1 MLGTERILECRR
13 LCYNFLLGSSLGHS
27 KSRVFQRTSILRAPI
42 HDFFF
47 FFFFVEVIPKLFDH
61 LLNLVRRFK
70 LPPNVQK
77 PASPGNRTSL
87 WGEWDPPPAEG
98 NRALP
103 CGAQLI
109 LCAFFQTLPYL
120 QLLQSHPS
128 FNPGKMRG
136 KWIRVRNDWAR
147 EPGRGC
153 SGYQW
158 GHSSVLSSRES
169 FCYSWVSL
177 GPSIYLK
184 SLLIFLLAFPGFAIS
199 PGNPSTWSWEHFP
212 LFRDSGS

>member
-1 MLGTERILECRR
+1 MI
-13 LCYNFLLGSSLGHS
+13 
-27 KSRVFQRTSILRAPI
+27 
-42 HDFFF
+42 FFF

>member
-1 MLGTERILECRR
+1 MSRSQLLQETELPTGLNET
-13 LCYNFLLGSSLGHS
+13 LL
-27 KSRVFQRTSILRAPI
+27 PC
-42 HDFFF
+42 
-47 FFFFVEVIPKLFDH
+47 
-61 LLNLVRRFK
+61 
-70 LPPNVQK
+70 
-77 PASPGNRTSL
+77 
-87 WGEWDPPPAEG
+87 WGEQSPAMW
-98 NRALP
+98 NTTKIVCLFP
-103 CGAQLI
+103 NP
-109 LCAFFQTLPYL
+109 PYL

-128 FNPGKMRG
+128 FYPDKMRG

-158 GHSSVLSSRES
+158 GHSSVLSSRER

-199 PGNPSTWSWEHFP
+199 PGNPSTGSWEHFP
-212 LFRDSGS
+212 LFRAPGSLFSQLFGAETQESTKRSPLAHQYGQEMTPTSCWGNCSPNHHQKAEVEIFTLFPASGHHTDFEVQQCCVWY